1 MMKKNIKANE
11 AELSVN
17 SKSFK
22 IAHIVTLVILAAYCV
37 YDFIVRGELSMVTA
51 IWLISLASFFV
62 AKLVYTK
69 KFIEGDDDNQ
79 TR

>member
-1 MMKKNIKANE
+1 MKKSTKANE
-11 AELSVN
+11 AELSVR

-22 IAHIVTLVILAAYCV
+22 IAHIFTLVILAAYCV
-37 YDFIVRGELSMVTA
+37 YDFIVSGELSMVTA
-51 IWLISLASFFV
+51 IWLISLASFFI

-69 KFIEGDDDNQ
+69 KIIEGDNDNE